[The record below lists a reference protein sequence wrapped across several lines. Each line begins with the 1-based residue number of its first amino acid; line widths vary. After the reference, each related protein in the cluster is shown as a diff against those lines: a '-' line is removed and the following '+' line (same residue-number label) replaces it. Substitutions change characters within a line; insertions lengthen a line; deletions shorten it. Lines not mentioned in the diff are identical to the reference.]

1 MECVWLLV
9 TKSRKFIGFLT
20 SSTYDFFFVAVII
33 YFETRRI
40 SFFFFKYGASFFKN
54 ISYEND
60 VYFLATF
67 IYHSVIFQLV
77 VSIFITFAD
86 CVCEKV
92 QIEFM

>member
-1 MECVWLLV
+1 MIFFLLL
-9 TKSRKFIGFLT
+9 FILKHGEFL
-20 SSTYDFFFVAVII
+20 FFSLYMGQV
-33 YFETRRI
+33 
-40 SFFFFKYGASFFKN
+40 FFKN